1 MARSSCCSPPRSEP
15 RRAARRRAAAWT
27 GALLL
32 FVAGGARSALATGEV
47 RGSISVERAA
57 VRAGGAKDDL
67 DVVLLL
73 EPVGGEPAP
82 PVAARAEMDQK
93 GLVFLPHVLAV
104 GRGSTVTFLNN
115 DPEPHNVY
123 FLDDRTGE
131 TLDIGT
137 YGPGVSVDHT
147 FREAGTVIV
156 LCKLHLEM
164 AAYIVVSGS
173 PWFTAVR
180 LDPGTAA
187 ASFRISRVP
196 PGEYELRAWHK
207 NLKQKGGA
215 RRLRVVDGEAV
226 EVPLVI
232 TKARYALEGE

>member
-1 MARSSCCSPPRSEP
+1 
-15 RRAARRRAAAWT
+15 
-27 GALLL
+27 
-32 FVAGGARSALATGEV
+32 V
-47 RGSISVERAA
+47 RGSIAVERAA
-57 VRAGGAKDDL
+57 VRSGGAKDDL

-73 EPVGGEPAP
+73 EPVAGAPAVP
-82 PVAARAEMDQK
+82 ATGRAVMDQK

-104 GRGSTVTFLNN
+104 RMGSTVTFLNN

-147 FREAGTVIV
+147 FGEPGTVIV

-164 AAYIVVSGS
+164 AAYIVVSGW

-180 LDPGTAA
+180 LDPGAA
-187 ASFRISRVP
+187 TASFRISGVP

-207 NLKQKGGA
+207 NLRQKGGA
-215 RRLRVVDGEAV
+215 RRLRVADGNAV
-226 EVPLVI
+226 EVPVVL
-232 TKARYALEGE
+232 TKAKYALEGE

>member
-1 MARSSCCSPPRSEP
+1 MAPSSCCSPLPSEP
-15 RRAARRRAAAWT
+15 RRSTPCRAASWAAAMLFLLAC
-27 GALLL
+27 GAL
-32 FVAGGARSALATGEV
+32 AAPGAGEV
-47 RGSISVERAA
+47 RGSIAVERAA
-57 VRAGGAKDDL
+57 VRADGAKHDL

-73 EPVGGEPAP
+73 EPVAGKPAA
-82 PVAARAEMDQK
+82 PVATRAEMDQK

-104 GRGSTVTFLNN
+104 QKGATVTFLNN

-147 FREAGTVIV
+147 FTEPGMVIV

-164 AAYIVVSGS
+164 AAYIVVSGW
-173 PWFTAVR
+173 PWFSAVR
-180 LDPGTAA
+180 LDPATATA
-187 ASFRISRVP
+187 TFRIAGVP

-207 NLKQKGGA
+207 NLKQKGGPV
-215 RRLRVVDGEAV
+215 RVRVAEGSAAEIPV
-226 EVPLVI
+226 VI
-232 TKARYALEGE
+232 TKAKYAREGG